1 MASLVW
7 GEAFSCASVPCC
19 LITSSLRKRCW
30 RSGNLSK
37 KASSNTGRGFLTY
50 SSGPELST
58 SPPYREGSGVGLY
71 LLPLLREEGPGVG
84 LCLLPLLREE
94 GPGVGLYLLPLL
106 REEGPGVVDNEA
118 EKSTPPNLPFPR
130 GGISL
135 PSQINK
141 YFSVWDGFYFTI
153 SFYYVLRP

>member
-84 LCLLPLLREE
+84 L
-94 GPGVGLYLLPLL
+94 YLLPLL